1 MEKLQLTSLE
11 AHSNLAAADIPCTC
25 VGAIGSPTEVRTHP
39 LKSLNRKF
47 LISFYCFVIGETFLM
62 LYSTLFLT

>member
-11 AHSNLAAADIPCTC
+11 AYSNLAAADIPCTC
-25 VGAIGSPTEVRTHP
+25 VGAIGTPTEVRTHP

-47 LISFYCFVIGETFLM
+47 FFFYFYCFVIGETF
-62 LYSTLFLT
+62 